1 MNVAIV
7 CKGIPLHSGEAT
19 WQAEIYVPQI
29 GGGMMNHAGK
39 VRTMCIRGPS
49 RVSEEQAERDA
60 KILNDA
66 VPDGPKGVRQVANQM
81 QRTKKGHDQDG
92 PSKDRD

>member
-1 MNVAIV
+1 
-7 CKGIPLHSGEAT
+7 
-19 WQAEIYVPQI
+19 VPQT
-29 GGGMMNHAGK
+29 GAGAMMMNNTGR

-49 RVSEEQAERDA
+49 RVDEDQAENDA

-81 QRTKKGHDQDG
+81 QRTKKGHDQ
-92 PSKDRD
+92 